1 MRPFRLAL
9 LASAALLTAGPAL
22 AQSADPVRLNEHTR
36 VLASDAFEGRGVAT
50 PGEEK
55 TIEYLVAQFQA
66 LGLEPGGPDGSW
78 TQTAQLSRTQQ
89 SGPATI
95 VARTPQGEMR
105 LERGPE
111 VLVASDRPVE
121 RITVTDAPV
130 VFAGYGVDAPER
142 NWDDFKGMDLK
153 DKILLVI
160 VNDPDFNAPEGHPV
174 ADRFDGRAMTF
185 YGRWTYKF
193 EEAARQ
199 GAAGV
204 LVIHDDE
211 GAGYGWSVLEG
222 SSTAPDFDIVRENW
236 EAERVPVQGWIQSE
250 AAAELVAAAGL
261 DLAALRELARSRDF
275 EPVELEGFTLSIDF
289 GQTFDRVETRN
300 VVAVLPGDTHPD
312 ETVIY
317 GAHWDAYGRGT
328 PDASGDDIYNGAVDN
343 ATGVA
348 GLIELARVFAE
359 GDRPERSLMFMAW
372 TAEEAGLLGAYH
384 YAANPLR
391 PLETTVANIN
401 MDSLLPGTETP
412 PEVVVI
418 GLGKSSLDELL
429 AEHAAEVNRTILAD
443 PAPQAGGFYRSDHFP
458 LALRGVPALFAA
470 AGFTGSTPA
479 SQDYVQN
486 RYHQPSDEWDET
498 WTMEAAARDLTLLHA
513 VGLDLANSR
522 VWPTWNEGAEFRA
535 VRETSAEQRAD

>member
-1 MRPFRLAL
+1 M
-9 LASAALLTAGPAL
+9 
-22 AQSADPVRLNEHTR
+22 
-36 VLASDAFEGRGVAT
+36 
-50 PGEEK
+50 
-55 TIEYLVAQFQA
+55 
-66 LGLEPGGPDGSW
+66 
-78 TQTAQLSRTQQ
+78 
-89 SGPATI
+89 
-95 VARTPQGEMR
+95 
-105 LERGPE
+105 
-111 VLVASDRPVE
+111 
-121 RITVTDAPV
+121 
-130 VFAGYGVDAPER
+130 
-142 NWDDFKGMDLK
+142 
-153 DKILLVI
+153 
-160 VNDPDFNAPEGHPV
+160 
-174 ADRFDGRAMTF
+174 
-185 YGRWTYKF
+185 
-193 EEAARQ
+193 
-199 GAAGV
+199 
-204 LVIHDDE
+204 
-211 GAGYGWSVLEG
+211 
-222 SSTAPDFDIVRENW
+222 
-236 EAERVPVQGWIQSE
+236 
-250 AAAELVAAAGL
+250 
-261 DLAALRELARSRDF
+261 
-275 EPVELEGFTLSIDF
+275 
-289 GQTFDRVETRN
+289 
-300 VVAVLPGDTHPD
+300 AVLPGDTHPD

-328 PDASGDDIYNGAVDN
+328 PDATGDDIYNGAVDN

-391 PLETTVANIN
+391 PLESTVANIN

-535 VRETSAEQRAD
+535 VRGASAEQRAD